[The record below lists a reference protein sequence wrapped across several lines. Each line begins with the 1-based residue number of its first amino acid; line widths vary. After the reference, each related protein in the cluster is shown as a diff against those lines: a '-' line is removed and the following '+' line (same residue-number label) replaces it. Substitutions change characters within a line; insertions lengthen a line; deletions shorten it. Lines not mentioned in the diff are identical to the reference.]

1 MAGGVRVQEVRC
13 RGCANCIKTCPTEA
27 MRVFTG
33 CVHIISDLCID
44 CGECIRKCREKAII
58 LNEDEWELLRSQK
71 KLVLIADPCFY
82 VQIGSY
88 ESPSLVKEALE
99 SDGMED
105 VLEYEAM
112 AFDVAAYAIA
122 RSIES
127 EKVERLPLISTY
139 CPAVIRLIQIN
150 FPELTGRLVPVE
162 SPLESSVALWRDA
175 TERKDDITLI
185 APCPAKM
192 TLVRNP
198 VGREL
203 STIAYTVSVRRVVHD
218 ILAGSPKVSGE
229 VLHKTNDRWLKWS
242 ITGGESRHVASFSHR
257 PLRTVAVSGLRNTM
271 DLLTEL
277 ELGRLGGVDYV
288 ECRACDLGCIG
299 GVGTH
304 ESRFLSRLRIDDMKM
319 DWSISEEEMARII
332 SWYEKGIWQLEQTI
346 EPKQRLPLSSDL
358 SEAMAK
364 LKDMNAIYA
373 ELPHIDCGSCGR
385 PSCRAMAE
393 DIVRGKGEMTDCI
406 FKLRERILDLSK
418 EISNL
423 SGRVPHAFGS

>member
-27 MRVFTG
+27 MRVLTG

-44 CGECIRKCREKAII
+44 CGECIRKCKEKAII

-88 ESPSLVKEALE
+88 GSPFLMKEALHATE
-99 SDGMED
+99 MED
-105 VLEYEAM
+105 ILDCEAL

-122 RSIES
+122 RLVES
-127 EKVERLPLISTY
+127 ERQEHLPFISTY

-150 FPELTGRLVPVE
+150 FPELIGRLVPVE
-162 SPLESSVALWRDA
+162 SPLESSVIIWRQV
-175 TERKDDITLI
+175 TGRKDELTLI
-185 APCPAKM
+185 SPCPAKT

-203 STIAYTVSVRRVVHD
+203 SSIAYSVSIRRVVHD
-218 ILAGSPKVSGE
+218 ILAGSPKMSGE
-229 VLHKTNDRWLKWS
+229 ESHKINDRWIKWS
-242 ITGGESRHVASFSHR
+242 ITGGESRHISSFARR
-257 PLRTVAVSGLRNTM
+257 PLRTVSVSGLRNTI

-277 ELGRLGGVDYV
+277 ELGRLRGVDYV

-304 ESRFLSRLRIDDMKM
+304 ESRFLSRLRIDAMKV
-319 DWSISEEEMARII
+319 DWKVTDEEKTHI
-332 SWYEKGIWQLEQTI
+332 EKWHKKGVWELEQAI
-346 EPKQRLPLSSDL
+346 QPKQRLPLSSDL
-358 SEAMAK
+358 GEAMAK
-364 LKDMNAIYA
+364 LKEMNAIYA

-406 FKLRERILDLSK
+406 FKLRDRIHDLSK
-418 EISNL
+418 EISEL
-423 SGRVPHAFGS
+423 SGKVPHAYGS